1 MCHPPTAGRSLRSP
15 RQSHPPLAP
24 GLALRSAAESP
35 VPAQW
40 QEAGGKWQS
49 LPSTAAQHLLA
60 GPRHWLMSQLYFLV
74 LCHPFKQLQL
84 SVLSLGNPHW
94 ELTFF
99 PVCFCFAPT
108 MLLFTSAPLQVTPD

>member
-24 GLALRSAAESP
+24 GLALRSAAGSP

-49 LPSTAAQHLLA
+49 LSTGWPKTLVDIPTLLPGALPSLQTAPA
-60 GPRHWLMSQLYFLV
+60 
-74 LCHPFKQLQL
+74 L
-84 SVLSLGNPHW
+84 SVLSLGDPHW
-94 ELTFF
+94 ELTF
-99 PVCFCFAPT
+99 PICSCFAPT
-108 MLLFTSAPLQVTPD
+108 ISLFTPASLQVTPD